1 VGVGVLTGSP
11 PFVYPPT
18 GVGPTV
24 TVAIG
29 VIDGIEL
36 NELPVGP
43 GGVGVAVGLDPPNK
57 LPLNILLNAPP
68 VSGVGEGVTEPVGA
82 GVFTATEAGFL
93 PDTFQATKAATVR
106 TAKTTKSAIL
116 RIRSPLFLAGTSLK
130 L

>member
-1 VGVGVLTGSP
+1 VGVAVGAGVGVATGTGVGVGRGVG
-11 PFVYPPT
+11 VAVGAGVGVAVGT
-18 GVGPTV
+18 GVG
-24 TVAIG
+24 
-29 VIDGIEL
+29 
-36 NELPVGP
+36 VGR
-43 GGVGVAVGLDPPNK
+43 GVGVAVGLDPPNK